1 MSNSAG
7 RRESVST
14 DPNPSVAPTSS
25 SEPLPAEI
33 TQALAAGL
41 GNFSLR
47 ELLSLVLTQLSHAER
62 QAYLARIP
70 ADKGNGLYA
79 RSLNLGSVPLQ
90 VDVPRTRSGNF
101 RPTVLP
107 PPYQRDYPE
116 ETQALLLGLLASCR
130 SLNAAKAALR
140 RIGLSGSEEDLE
152 AVARDFLEELELRNT
167 RPLDPDLLA
176 LFLDAKY
183 VEVKEGDRLRPAS
196 LYLAVGLGRDG
207 KKRILA
213 ILFRLGREN
222 LEEWKNVLRSL
233 IERGLRRVLLVVH
246 DDFSGLLPVTQG
258 LFPQAGVQLCV
269 VHLQRN
275 AKSHL
280 SKTDA
285 AEFTPRLRALK
296 TAWTPEV
303 AAAQF
308 EDLCQRFESR
318 YASFIREIRKKRDHY
333 LAFLAYPDRLRRS
346 LSTTN
351 VVEAVNGQ
359 LEIMRRNS
367 GGYFQSEESL
377 KLKLGLAVSQLE
389 GGRWRRVASSVQNA
403 LDQFNALFQSRF
415 EREE

>member
-1 MSNSAG
+1 M
-7 RRESVST
+7 ST
-14 DPNPSVAPTSS
+14 DPNPSLAPNPS
-25 SEPLPAEI
+25 SEPLPAEVQ
-33 TQALAAGL
+33 QALAAGL

-47 ELLSLVLTQLSHAER
+47 ELLGLVLTTLGQAER
-62 QAYLARIP
+62 QAYLARSST
-70 ADKGNGLYA
+70 DKGNGSYP
-79 RSLNLGSVPLQ
+79 RSLKLGSIPLQ
-90 VDVPRTRSGNF
+90 IEVPRTRTGGF
-101 RPTVLP
+101 RPTLLP

-116 ETQALLLGLLASCR
+116 ETQVLLLALLASCR
-130 SLNAAKAALR
+130 SLNAAKTALR

-152 AVARDFLEELELRNT
+152 AVARELLEELELRNT

-183 VEVKEGDRLRPAS
+183 IEVKEGDRLRPAS
-196 LYLAVGLGRDG
+196 IYLVVGLGRDG
-207 KKRILA
+207 KKRVLA
-213 ILFRLGREN
+213 SLFRFGREN

-246 DDFSGLLPVTQG
+246 DDFSGLLPITRS
-258 LFPQAGVQLCV
+258 LFPQADIQLCI

-275 AKSHL
+275 AKSPL

-285 AEFTPRLRALK
+285 TEFNQRLRALK
-296 TAWTPEV
+296 TAWSPEV

-308 EDLCQRFESR
+308 EDLSQRFESR
-318 YASFIREIRKKRDHY
+318 SSVFIREIRKKRDHY
-333 LAFLAYPDRLRRS
+333 LAFLNYPDTIRRS

-367 GGYFQSEESL
+367 GGYFQSQDTL
-377 KLKLGLAVSQLE
+377 KLKLGLAVTQLE
-389 GGRWRRVASSVQNA
+389 TGRWRRAATSVQNA

-415 EREE
+415 EKEESSVQTQNS